1 MNSHRRNLIAYL
13 MGILTFIGAATCYAQ
28 TSESG
33 AISGTVRDA
42 SGGVVPGASVAV
54 TNVSTGASRTVP
66 TNDRGTYIVGLLPP
80 GSYSI
85 AVTKEGFDRHILN
98 NIEVIVTEVTAVD
111 ITLKIGSVNTDVV
124 VTANM
129 ELTQTTS
136 ASLGRVVSS
145 QVITALPLANRN
157 FTQILGLSTGVSV
170 ELPDAGAIGKN
181 DQDVSANGVRRSYNN
196 FEYNGVDANNIAE
209 NSATGFGPEV
219 SLAIPAP
226 DTIEE
231 FKVQTGIYDASSGR
245 SAGANVDIVSKSG
258 TNRFHGAA
266 WEFFRNN
273 DMNANTYFLK
283 RNGQPRPVL
292 KQNQFGATLGG
303 PIRRDKTFF
312 FVGYQGT
319 RQRNGLSSIG
329 FSSVFLP
336 PITNDR
342 SPATLGKQFGG
353 QRGQQGGVAVAANG
367 SNINPIA
374 LALLQ
379 FKLPDGNYI
388 IPTPQVIL
396 PSGVGQSSFSSPAQ
410 FSEDQETADVDH
422 MFSPNDIIRGRFFNS
437 TDPQSGPFAQGNSS
451 ANVPGFGLV
460 EQDHNLMSAIIYSH
474 TFSPTLINQATFGYV
489 RFSGSHVIQK
499 PITNSDIG
507 LTPPTGEDE
516 IPTIVITNGFDIGP
530 PTQSTFLS
538 TTNTYDGKDVV
549 SWSHGRH
556 YWRFG
561 GGGGKRQVNFL
572 LPFEANG
579 LLNFL
584 SFPDFLLGM
593 SGAQNGTSFSNLS
606 SAAADVGL
614 NNRRTRYTDFSAF
627 AQDDIKLRSNLTV
640 NAGIRWEYYGPA
652 TETQGLLSNFIP
664 SLANPEPPA
673 SGTLTGL
680 AVASN
685 YKGSVP
691 AGVTQLPTAYLW
703 NRNYADFAPRL
714 GFALQLQSNFVLRAG
729 YGIYFQMLSNQIA
742 DQTIQTLPNVLRVSN
757 SGAANVAS
765 TFQVPFNPLLPSVS
779 AFPVYINRTPT
790 SAQAQTYIVQNL
802 RDPHTSQYSFGF
814 QYQFASDFLLDVGY
828 VGSQS
833 AGAPLS
839 NGYNQPLIATPSS
852 PVHGQTATTV
862 ANLTQRVPYL
872 GVSSGSSQY
881 GSNAYGNYNSLQ
893 ASVTKRLSKGLAFLA
908 SYTWSKNLDISTGAN
923 YLSSEDL
930 GGTTG
935 NQTTP
940 WLAYGPAD
948 DDRTN
953 RFVLSYDYSL
963 PKVNMNSAFARAII
977 SNWSLGGIIVLQ
989 SGSPI
994 SVTDSRSGTIYG
1006 RSGFAQCTGINPNLT
1021 SGVKSRL
1028 NGFINTAAFAPPP
1041 ALYNGTGFGNCSR
1054 NIVRGP
1060 NQKDMDMSLRRNFP
1074 LFGDKANLQ
1083 FRAEAFNLTNRVTF
1097 GQPAANLA
1105 SPSTFGVISTTVS
1118 NPRIL
1123 QLALKLTY

>member
-1 MNSHRRNLIAYL
+1 MNDHRRNWLACL
-13 MGILTFIGAATCYAQ
+13 MGILALVGAMTCYAQ
-28 TSESG
+28 TSGSG
-33 AISGTVRDA
+33 AITGTVRDA
-42 SGGVVPGASVAV
+42 SGSVVPQATVVV
-54 TNVSTGASRTVP
+54 TNMATGALRTVP
-66 TNDRGTYIVGLLPP
+66 TNDLGTYIVGLLTP
-80 GSYSI
+80 GSYSVAI
-85 AVTKEGFDRHILN
+85 TKEGFEKQTQKN
-98 NIEVIVTEVTAVD
+98 VEVIVTEVTAVD
-111 ITLKIGSVNTDVV
+111 VTLKIGSVNSEVV
-124 VTANM
+124 VTANT

-170 ELPDAGAIGKN
+170 ALPDAGAIGKN
-181 DQDVSANGVRRSYNN
+181 DQDVSANGVRQSYNN
-196 FEYNGVDANNIAE
+196 FQYNGVDANNIAE

-266 WEFFRNN
+266 WEFFRND

-283 RNGQPRPVL
+283 QNGQPRPVL
-292 KQNQFGATLGG
+292 KQNQFGGTLGG

-319 RQRNGLSSIG
+319 RQSNGLSTTG

-336 PITNDR
+336 QLTNDR
-342 SPATLGKQFGG
+342 SPATLGAEFGG
-353 QRGQQGGVAVAANG
+353 QSGALGGVAVASNG

-379 FKLPDGNYI
+379 FKLPDGNYL

-396 PSGVGQSSFSSPAQ
+396 PSGTGQSSFSSPAT
-410 FSEDQETADVDH
+410 FSEDQETADIDH
-422 MFSPNDIIRGRFFNS
+422 MFNPNDVIRGRFFNS
-437 TDPQSGPFAQGNSS
+437 LDPQSGPFAQGNDS
-451 ANVPGFGLV
+451 ANVPGFGLD
-460 EQDHNLMSAIIYSH
+460 ERDHNLMTAVIYAH
-474 TFSPTLINQATFGYV
+474 TFKPTLINQVTFGYV
-489 RFSGSHVIQK
+489 RFSGSHTIQK
-499 PITNSDIG
+499 PVTNEDIG

-538 TTNTYDGKDVV
+538 TTNTYDGTDIV
-549 SWSHGRH
+549 SWSHGRN

-561 GGGGKRQVNFL
+561 FEGGKRQVNFL

-593 SGAQNGTSFSNLS
+593 SGAQNGTAFSNLS

-614 NNRRTRYTDFSAF
+614 NNRRTRYNDFSAF
-627 AQDDIKLRSNLTV
+627 AQDDIKLRRNLTV

-664 SLANPEPPA
+664 SLATANPPA

-680 AVASN
+680 AVPSN
-685 YKGSVP
+685 YTGSVP
-691 AGVTQLPTAYLW
+691 TGVTKLPTTGLW
-703 NRNYADFAPRL
+703 NSHYADFAPRL
-714 GFALQLQSNFVLRAG
+714 GFALQLKNNFVIRGG

-742 DQTIQTLPNVLRVSN
+742 DQTIQTLPNVLRVSS
-757 SGAANVAS
+757 SGSANVTS
-765 TFQVPFNPLLPSVS
+765 TFQQPFNPLLPPVT
-779 AFPVYINRTPT
+779 AFPVYIYRTPT
-790 SAQAQTYIVQNL
+790 SAQAQTYIYQGL
-802 RDPHTSQYSFGF
+802 KDPHTQQYSFGF

-828 VGSQS
+828 VGSDS
-833 AGAPLS
+833 SGAPLGI
-839 NGYNQPLIATPSS
+839 GYNQPLIATASN
-852 PVHGQTATTV
+852 PVNGLTTTTV

-872 GVSSGSSQY
+872 GVSSGSSEY
-881 GSNAYGNYNSLQ
+881 GSGAYGNYNSLQ
-893 ASVTKRLSKGLAFLA
+893 ASVTKRLSRGLAFLA

-923 YLSSEDL
+923 YLSSEDI
-930 GGTTG
+930 GGITG
-935 NQTTP
+935 NQTDP
-940 WLAYGPAD
+940 AASYGPAD

-953 RFVLSYDYSL
+953 RFVLSFDYTL
-963 PKVNMNSAFARAII
+963 PKANVNSAFARAII
-977 SNWSLGGIIVLQ
+977 SDWTLGGITVLQ

-1006 RSGFAQCTGINPNLT
+1006 RSGFAQCTGIDPNLST
-1021 SGVKSRL
+1021 GVRSRL
-1028 NGFINTAAFAPPP
+1028 NAFINTAAFAPPP
-1041 ALYNGTGFGNCSR
+1041 TLYNGTGFGNCSR

-1060 NQKDMDMSLRRNFP
+1060 NQKDLDLSLRRNFP
-1074 LFGDKANLQ
+1074 IAGDKANVQ
-1083 FRAEAFNLTNRVTF
+1083 FRAEAFNLTNRATF
-1097 GQPAANLA
+1097 GQPAANLG

-1123 QLALKLTY
+1123 QLALKIIF